1 MDMRRNMFFIIISML
16 VDEEKEW
23 DSYKMKVVIKKDGM
37 YLLKKLIKKELITK
51 KEIVSL
57 KMR

>member
-1 MDMRRNMFFIIISML
+1 
-16 VDEEKEW
+16 
-23 DSYKMKVVIKKDGM
+23 MKVVIKKDGM